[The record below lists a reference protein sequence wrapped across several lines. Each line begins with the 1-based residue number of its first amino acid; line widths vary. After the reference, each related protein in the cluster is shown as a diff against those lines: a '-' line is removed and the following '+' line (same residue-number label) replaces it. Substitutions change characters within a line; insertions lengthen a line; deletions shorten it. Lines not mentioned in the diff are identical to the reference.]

1 MIIHFWDCQE
11 FRVQDAE
18 KVHWVR
24 FHIVRNGGHSVHSDQ
39 GVVLKIPLISL
50 EANN

>member
-1 MIIHFWDCQE
+1 MGDHTFLGLSGVS
-11 FRVQDAE
+11 VQDAE

-39 GVVLKIPLISL
+39 GVLKIPLISL